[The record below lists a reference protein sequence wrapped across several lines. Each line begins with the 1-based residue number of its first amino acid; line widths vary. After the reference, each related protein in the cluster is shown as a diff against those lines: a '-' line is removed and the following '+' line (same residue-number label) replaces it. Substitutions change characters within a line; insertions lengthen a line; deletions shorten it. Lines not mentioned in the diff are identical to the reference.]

1 MIKMDI
7 SSRKKLLKILE
18 GLGFT
23 QNEAKIYLVLFF
35 SGAPLN
41 ASEISNYSN
50 VPRPNVYETINKLIE
65 KGFVLKEASSRGG
78 RYVAIIPHEMLDML
92 RTKYEQRLKLIDE
105 TILQFKKTLSRSLNE
120 SKLSAM
126 STIEF
131 INDEEKITKIVR
143 EVLESAQSKVI
154 TIITPDILEIEGRNI
169 VKILRRLAKKNVDIT
184 VGIKINDDYK
194 YYIREMSKIST
205 LYPWTYGELP
215 LGCYIADDVNC
226 LVTLVGKWSPTVSYN
241 VAIFTRNPLY
251 AKSFG
256 YFAQKLLTLT
266 TQEIE
271 VVKEVRRKRYRVQ
284 RFT

>member
-1 MIKMDI
+1 MNT
-7 SSRKKLLKILE
+7 SLQKKLLKILE
-18 GLGFT
+18 ELGFT

-78 RYVAIIPHEMLDML
+78 RYVAIIPQEMLDML
-92 RTKYEQRLKLIDE
+92 RKRYEQRLKLIDE
-105 TILQFKKTLSRSLNE
+105 TILQFKEMLNRSLGE

-131 INDEEKITKIVR
+131 INDEEKITRIIG
-143 EVLESAQSKVI
+143 EVLESAQSKLI
-154 TIITPDILEIEGRNI
+154 TIITPDVLEIEGKNI
-169 VKILRRLAKKNVDIT
+169 VRMLRRLAKRNVDIT
-184 VGIKINDDYK
+184 VGIKTNDDYK
-194 YYIREMSKIST
+194 YYVRELSKIST
-205 LYPWTYGELP
+205 LYLWTYGELP
-215 LGCYIADDVNC
+215 LGCYIADDTNC
-226 LVTLVGKWSPTVSYN
+226 LVTLVGKWSPIVSYN
-241 VAIFTRNPLY
+241 VGIFTGNPLY
-251 AKSFG
+251 TKSFG

-271 VVKEVRRKRYRVQ
+271 IVKEIRRRR
-284 RFT
+284 